1 MMTNGCFGPYLGGCS
16 NLGLPFVCAC
26 GQQAWILLVAGC
38 WRGSRLAC
46 VWHCL
51 GNTLCLLRHT
61 PLPGPTAK
69 KTKALGAKA
78 ASLICKSLLFLSL
91 QGYADLSTEL
101 GQAAHQ
107 FFTDNLKDQ
116 IDLAFLVLN
125 SSRFCEYHFQP
136 LGHEHLQERG
146 CAAHTDMCVT
156 VFIATCKW
164 LFI

>member
-1 MMTNGCFGPYLGGCS
+1 MMTNSCFGPYLEGCS
-16 NLGLPFVCAC
+16 NLGLPFVCAR
-26 GQQAWILLVAGC
+26 GQQARILLVAGC

-78 ASLICKSLLFLSL
+78 ASLICKSLLLFCLFKGTLTLAQSL
-91 QGYADLSTEL
+91 GRQLIN
-101 GQAAHQ
+101 

-116 IDLAFLVLN
+116 RDLAFLALDSARFSIWVSFSTYQSQQWN
-125 SSRFCEYHFQP
+125 SN
-136 LGHEHLQERG
+136 
-146 CAAHTDMCVT
+146 
-156 VFIATCKW
+156 
-164 LFI
+164 